1 MKILNIGSLNID
13 YVYKVDKFLL
23 PGETKSSLSLDT
35 HCGGK
40 GLNQSIAA
48 AKAGNEVYHAAFMGK
63 GGEILKEALSENGVN
78 VDLIKKHDNMS
89 GHAIIQV
96 DENGQNCILLY

>member
-48 AKAGNEVYHAAFMGK
+48 AKEREMKYIM
-63 GGEILKEALSENGVN
+63 
-78 VDLIKKHDNMS
+78 
-89 GHAIIQV
+89 
-96 DENGQNCILLY
+96 LLLWEKAERY